1 MRLNLTRVPKRKP
14 MKMISAEELEEESLK
29 KIPNMDLAQSLF
41 LLQCKFSSLI
51 EKKDAQEFLEKEI
64 MEKNMGPFYKYVC
77 QQLQWTVDKE
87 KLEKMEEINKQV
99 VEQLDEKIKDAEDNL
114 GETEIR
120 GSYLNK
126 AEHYIL
132 IGDKENALSALRKSY
147 EKTSMLGHK
156 LDNVFQQIRVGFFF
170 MDNDVITRNLE
181 KATSLIEEGGD
192 WDRRNRLK
200 VYKGYYSLT
209 VRDFKTASLN
219 FLESISTFTSYEL
232 MSYKKF
238 VEYTVLL
245 SIISLKRAELG
256 KKVIKC
262 SEILENLH
270 NLPVIRKYLNSLYE
284 CQYKDFFIVLVEI
297 ERYLQCDR
305 LLFNHVTYY
314 IREMRI
320 IAYAQLLESYQS
332 LTLQYM
338 GDAFG
343 VSSDF
348 IDKELSRFI
357 SAGRLNCKI
366 DKVGGIV
373 ETNRPDSKNHQY
385 QAVIKQGDALL
396 NRIQKLSRVIT
407 I

>member
-1 MRLNLTRVPKRKP
+1 MFCMVYAKLTLPK
-14 MKMISAEELEEESLK
+14 
-29 KIPNMDLAQSLF
+29 LF
-41 LLQCKFSSLI
+41 VLMFI
-51 EKKDAQEFLEKEI
+51 D
-64 MEKNMGPFYKYVC
+64 MGPFYKYVC

-132 IGDKENALSALRKSY
+132 IGDKENALSILRKSY